1 LSELNNK
8 KDLKDIKI
16 NSETNLTDLVK
27 DNILDDEKLKSL
39 NIKNNFKKVQQ

>member
-27 DNILDDEKLKSL
+27 DNILDEEKLKSL